1 MAVSSTSAGKG
12 GGFFG
17 CLCGGEVGVG
27 VAVVLRFPARGS
39 GGFGWGGGGEDGSA
53 IGGEKEVF
61 LGKCVWR
68 RRRWRENC

>member
-1 MAVSSTSAGKG
+1 MAVSSISTGKG

-17 CLCGGEVGVG
+17 RLFGGEV
-27 VAVVLRFPARGS
+27 VAVVLLFPARGS